1 MSVEV
6 FFFFNTRNQ
15 TERVRLKLAK
25 LRAARGELQQV
36 VSQSAEW
43 LHLLPLEWTMYWLY
57 SVCEPQWHLLC
68 WIDGGTFWCCFWLA
82 VKGCD
87 LPATVRNFWP
97 RFKKGA
103 AGHLKKKKG
112 EKKAFISHT
121 FIYVWQPAYAFFR
134 PRSYRPA
141 QNCSH
146 RSKYLYR
153 CRQMQ
158 AAEREGRLTVK
169 GGINSLGVEVM
180 NNRDYH
186 RCWQWRR
193 EAVTA
198 AQSNRAPLGKKR
210 DEEDDT
216 KVCPVWW

>member
-1 MSVEV
+1 M
-6 FFFFNTRNQ
+6 TRG
-15 TERVRLKLAK
+15 TW
-25 LRAARGELQQV
+25 RAAASRHNQL
-36 VSQSAEW
+36 SDCTCC
-43 LHLLPLEWTMYWLY
+43 LLSGRTYWLY
-57 SVCEPQWHLLC
+57 SVWAAVAPALLNRWRNLLMLLLIGC
-68 WIDGGTFWCCFWLA
+68 QRLWFTCDRKELLTSFH
-82 VKGCD
+82 KGCGR
-87 LPATVRNFWP
+87 AFE
-97 RFKKGA
+97 
-103 AGHLKKKKG
+103 KKK
-112 EKKAFISHT
+112 EAFNSHT

-169 GGINSLGVEVM
+169 GGINSLRVEMM

-198 AQSNRAPLGKKR
+198 VQSNRAPLGKKR